1 LQKGNYFFLS
11 LEEFYF
17 FPAYG
22 LTETSPASHYD
33 SAPSK
38 VGTVGQLLPNTN
50 GKVCH
55 IVYGLICVRILIF
68 MVLGKKNKTMGDNKY
83 ME

>member
-1 LQKGNYFFLS
+1 MLAKGELFFSIFGGIL
-11 LEEFYF
+11 F

-33 SAPSK
+33 SVPSK
-38 VGTVGQLLPNTN
+38 VGTVGHLLPNTN

-55 IVYGLICVRILIF
+55 IVYGLIYVRILIF
-68 MVLGKKNKTMGDNKY
+68 MV
-83 ME
+83 

>member
-1 LQKGNYFFLS
+1 MQKGNSFFLF
-11 LEEFYF
+11 LEEFYY

-38 VGTVGQLLPNTN
+38 VGTVGHLLPNTN

-68 MVLGKKNKTMGDNKY
+68 MVLGGEKQNYGR
-83 ME
+83 